1 MNSKNLLDT
10 LAQKLLS
17 PEVKEQ
23 SERIILAIAII
34 SYIVHLI
41 LIILVNTD
49 VIVVDSKLF
58 KNPIAAIYTP
68 FSFILVYEVYLL
80 VFFLPQSITTYIG
93 KQYEIITL
101 IVIRR
106 IFKDIS
112 NLELNTD
119 WFQNS
124 NDLQFTYDV
133 ATSLI
138 LFILIYLFYKKNS
151 ARIKPKA
158 DITEN
163 KGERITRFINLKKMI
178 AIALVPILAIIASYT
193 LYIWANA
200 TIQDFRNG
208 IIAFENINNIFFEDF
223 FTILIV
229 VDVLLLLS
237 SFFYSDEFHKIIR
250 NSGFVIS
257 TILIKISF
265 SVDGLVN
272 NALILGA
279 VLFGFV
285 ILVIHEL
292 YEKNDI
298 SSSLEMNN
306 SSGQHKPEA

>member
-1 MNSKNLLDT
+1 MKIKKILYDISDNLLSH
-10 LAQKLLS
+10 KI
-17 PEVKEQ
+17 KED
-23 SERIILAIAII
+23 SERLILSIAII
-34 SYIVHLI
+34 SYLIHLA
-41 LIILVNTD
+41 LIFLVNQD
-49 VIVVDSKLF
+49 LLEIESKLF

-80 VFFLPQSITTYIG
+80 VFFLPKSITTYIG

-112 NLELNTD
+112 NLELQSD

-138 LFILIYLFYKKNS
+138 LFLLIYLFYQKNDS
-151 ARIKPKA
+151 KYLDTGKLAEDAEIRIK
-158 DITEN
+158 
-163 KGERITRFINLKKMI
+163 RFINLKKVI
-178 AIALVPILAIIASYT
+178 SIALVPILVIIAIYS
-193 LYIWANA
+193 LYHWGSE
-200 TIQDFRNG
+200 TVQDYKNG
-208 IIAFENINNIFFEDF
+208 ITAFADINNIFFEEF

-265 SVDGLVN
+265 SVEGIVN
-272 NALILGA
+272 NALIIGA
-279 VLFGFV
+279 VLFGYL
-285 ILVIHEL
+285 ILLIHDM
-292 YEKNDI
+292 YEKNG
-298 SSSLEMNN
+298 LPKN
-306 SSGQHKPEA
+306 